1 MIGFLVRQ
9 KNWAALVAA
18 TILQLALLGSQ
29 ANGRGNV
36 RLIQVWVNA
45 LIVPA
50 EQATFQI
57 GHGLGNS
64 WHRYIGLRQAGEE
77 NRRLTA
83 QVQQLTLDKNRLEGE
98 VESIRR
104 LQRLLNL
111 QEAVSTETVA
121 AQVIGSSPSE
131 AFKTVT
137 INRGTRAGLSNNWP
151 VITPNG
157 VVGRLVRVYSRSALV
172 QLITDSESG
181 VGVVFQISRVHG
193 VAKGT
198 GGSRLAVDYVV
209 NEEKIAP
216 GEEIRTSGEDRLYPK
231 GLLVGRV
238 VSVESGKNIFKMI
251 EAEPAVRFSQL
262 EDVLV
267 MKQQ

>member
-1 MIGFLVRQ
+1 MIDFLIRQ
-9 KNWAALVAA
+9 KNWTLLVTA
-18 TILQLALLGSQ
+18 TLLQLALLGSQ
-29 ANGRGNV
+29 ANGRDNV
-36 RLIQVWVNA
+36 RLIQLWVNA

-50 EQATFQI
+50 EQVTFQI
-57 GHGLGNS
+57 AHGLGNT
-64 WHRYIGLRQAGEE
+64 WHRYVGLRQAAEE

-98 VESIRR
+98 VESIRG
-104 LQRLLNL
+104 LQGLLNL
-111 QEAVSTETVA
+111 KEAVPTETVA
-121 AQVIGSSPSE
+121 AQVIGSSPTD

-137 INRGTRAGLSNNWP
+137 INRGSHAGLGNNLP

-157 VVGRLVRVYSRSALV
+157 VVGRLVRVYSRSAVV

-181 VGVVFQISRVHG
+181 VGVVFQNSRVHG

-209 NEEKIAP
+209 NEEKITP

-231 GLLVGRV
+231 GLLVGHV
-238 VSVESGKNIFKMI
+238 VSVGSGRNIFKAI